1 MLGISNL
8 TQVRVGNLSE
18 LVYKQGQAGVT
29 KASVTIVFNNEDK
42 QNSPVGYEMH
52 EKIIITRQ
60 IVIGG
65 RNRYLL
71 NSHNVQQ
78 NQIQNLLLE
87 PFRGRKTCLS
97 RFHSVSLN
105 VNNPHFLIMQGRITK
120 VINMKPQET
129 LSMIEEAAGT
139 RMYENKKAVALKT
152 LEKKQN
158 KAGAMAARA
167 VLDFDPPQVE
177 EINRLLSEEITPTL
191 EKLQKE
197 RSSYMRP

>member
-78 NQIQNLLLE
+78 NQIQNL
-87 PFRGRKTCLS
+87 
-97 RFHSVSLN
+97 FHSVSLN

-158 KAGAMAARA
+158 KAWPWLAMGFF
-167 VLDFDPPQVE
+167 LDF
-177 EINRLLSEEITPTL
+177 
-191 EKLQKE
+191 
-197 RSSYMRP
+197 RSSGGGD